1 MTINWTIRTL
11 DELSARELYE
21 LIRLRVDVFVVE
33 QKCPYAELD
42 GLDLNAHHV
51 LGHDEE
57 GRLMACARI
66 LPPEHGGLPH
76 IGRVVVHPALRG
88 KGLAHELMTNALDAL
103 HRIHGSRRS
112 ELAAQ
117 AHLEAFYA
125 AHGYERTGADYD
137 LDGIPHVDM
146 RRNEG
151 QASA

>member
-1 MTINWTIRTL
+1 MTMNWTIRTL

-33 QKCPYAELD
+33 QNCPYAELD

-76 IGRVVVHPALRG
+76 IGRVVVHPAVRG
-88 KGLAHELMTNALDAL
+88 KGLAHELMTTALDAL

-146 RRNEG
+146 RRTAG
-151 QASA
+151 

>member
-33 QKCPYAELD
+33 QNCPYAELD

>member
-1 MTINWTIRTL
+1 MTMNWTIRTL
-11 DELSARELYE
+11 DELSALELYE

-33 QKCPYAELD
+33 QNCPYAELD

-76 IGRVVVHPALRG
+76 IGRVVVHPAVRG
-88 KGLAHELMTNALDAL
+88 KGLAHQLMTTALDAL

-146 RRNEG
+146 RRTSG
-151 QASA
+151 

>member
-1 MTINWTIRTL
+1 MTMNWTIRTL
-11 DELSARELYE
+11 DELSSRELYE

-33 QKCPYAELD
+33 QNCPYAELD

-117 AHLEAFYA
+117 AHLEGFYA

>member
-1 MTINWTIRTL
+1 MTMNWTIRTF

-33 QKCPYAELD
+33 QNCPYAELD

>member
-1 MTINWTIRTL
+1 MTMNWTIRTL

-103 HRIHGSRRS
+103 HRIHGSLRS
-112 ELAAQ
+112 VLAAK

>member
-1 MTINWTIRTL
+1 
-11 DELSARELYE
+11 
-21 LIRLRVDVFVVE
+21 VE

-117 AHLEAFYA
+117 AHLEGFYA

>member
-1 MTINWTIRTL
+1 MTMNWTIRTL

-33 QKCPYAELD
+33 QNCPYAELD

-76 IGRVVVHPALRG
+76 IGRVVVHR
-88 KGLAHELMTNALDAL
+88 MN
-103 HRIHGSRRS
+103 
-112 ELAAQ
+112 
-117 AHLEAFYA
+117 
-125 AHGYERTGADYD
+125 
-137 LDGIPHVDM
+137 
-146 RRNEG
+146 
-151 QASA
+151 

>member
-1 MTINWTIRTL
+1 MNWTIRTL

-33 QKCPYAELD
+33 QNCPYAELD

>member
-1 MTINWTIRTL
+1 MTMNWTIRTL

-33 QKCPYAELD
+33 QNCPYAELD

>member
-1 MTINWTIRTL
+1 MTMNWTIRTL
-11 DELSARELYE
+11 DELSARELHE

-33 QKCPYAELD
+33 QNCPYAELD

-76 IGRVVVHPALRG
+76 IGRVVVHPDVRG
-88 KGLAHELMTNALDAL
+88 KGLAHELMTTALDAL

-117 AHLEAFYA
+117 AHLEAFYS

-146 RRNEG
+146 RRN
-151 QASA
+151 QC

>member
-1 MTINWTIRTL
+1 MTMNWTIRTL

-33 QKCPYAELD
+33 QNCPYAELD

-103 HRIHGSRRS
+103 HHIHGSRRS

-146 RRNEG
+146 RRAEG

>member
-1 MTINWTIRTL
+1 MTMNWTIRTL

-33 QKCPYAELD
+33 QNCPYAELD

-103 HRIHGSRRS
+103 HRIHGTRRS

>member
-1 MTINWTIRTL
+1 MTMNWTIRTL

>member
-1 MTINWTIRTL
+1 MTMDWTIRTL

-33 QKCPYAELD
+33 QNCPYAELD
-42 GLDLNAHHV
+42 GLDLSAHHV

-66 LPPEHGGLPH
+66 LPPDHGGLPH
-76 IGRVVVHPALRG
+76 IGRVVVHPAVRG
-88 KGLAHELMTNALDAL
+88 KGLAHELMTIALDAL

-146 RRNEG
+146 RRTAG
-151 QASA
+151 